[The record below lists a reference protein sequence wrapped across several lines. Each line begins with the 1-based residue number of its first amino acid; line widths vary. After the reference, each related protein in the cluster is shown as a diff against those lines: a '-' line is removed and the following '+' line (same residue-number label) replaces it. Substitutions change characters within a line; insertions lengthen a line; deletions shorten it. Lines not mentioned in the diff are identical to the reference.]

1 MALSQ
6 ILLPKVATLSALS
19 PELQEALK
27 SAGADL
33 VSAATQRSEE
43 VQNDFI
49 DLIITK
55 SERNVVFG
63 IHEQPLLGPVSLI
76 QPRTDPS
83 KLLRLTL
90 EIVGKTMFAIT

>member
-1 MALSQ
+1 MAFSQ
-6 ILLPKVATLSALS
+6 ILLPKVAALSALS

-27 SAGADL
+27 SAGADP

-43 VQNDFI
+43 VQNDLI

-63 IHEQPLLGPVSLI
+63 IHERPLLGPVSLI